1 MSKTSCHNSTSMPR
15 ETSRTNTGAHRVP
28 KQSICIPK
36 AINSTLPLAIRSM
49 ILATL
54 KWDLTNTTH
63 GIMRIILRIFYTI
76 LELLLNLTLF
86 LMVLTCP
93 AIQYPIKVIS
103 ILVIW
108 KIILLMPP
116 IYAELIVRHRQK
128 REVHDSL
135 FVRAF
140 PKHNIILAYYMLITW
155 WLHLMYVLGHYVIH
169 TGVIEQIY

>member
-1 MSKTSCHNSTSMPR
+1 
-15 ETSRTNTGAHRVP
+15 
-28 KQSICIPK
+28 
-36 AINSTLPLAIRSM
+36 M

-76 LELLLNLTLF
+76 LELILNLTLF

-108 KIILLMPP
+108 KIILLMPT

-140 PKHNIILAYYMLITW
+140 PKHNIILTHYMLITW
-155 WLHLMYVLGHYVIH
+155 WLHLMYGLGHYAIH
-169 TGVIEQIY
+169 TGAIAQILLMNNNTMILVCTYANLRIKNPPTFSAEFHISAG